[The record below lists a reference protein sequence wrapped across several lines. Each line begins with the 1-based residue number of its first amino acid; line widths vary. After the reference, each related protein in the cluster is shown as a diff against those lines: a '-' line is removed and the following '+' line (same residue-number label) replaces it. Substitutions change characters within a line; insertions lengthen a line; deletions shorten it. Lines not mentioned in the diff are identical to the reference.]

1 MVMQDELYNY
11 MLDLGS
17 DEARRREGWR
27 AYQNYEREKGL
38 RDARA
43 QQIVSNRRLERFGGR
58 RKKKGTKKR
67 KTKKLHK
74 TKRRYSKKRRM

>member
-1 MVMQDELYNY
+1 MEEELYEY
-11 MLDLGS
+11 MLHLGS

-38 RDARA
+38 RDTRA

-67 KTKKLHK
+67 KTKKKLHK